1 MERVVELKERLNRE
15 RPVAWDD
22 LPDISLYKDQVVS
35 YMQRQ
40 LISFEEEAQ
49 LTSAM
54 INNYIKDKLLPRAD
68 GKKYNRDHLAALTEI
83 RALKQILSVKDIGT
97 LLERDYSGKSQK
109 EFYEEFRSILDEALD
124 KTSQLIEADHDIK
137 GLKDLALRLAIS
149 SYSQKLACIRLID
162 IIRETSEEQARERA
176 EKERAKKKA
185 EEEKAKKKLE
195 EEKSKKKA
203 DEDKAKK

>member
-40 LISFEEEAQ
+40 LISFEDEAQ

-54 INNYIKDKLLPRAD
+54 INNYIKDKLLPRAE
-68 GKKYNRDHLAALTEI
+68 GKKYNRGHLAALTEI
-83 RALKQILSVKDIGT
+83 RVLKPILSVKDIG
-97 LLERDYSGKSQK
+97 LLLDSDFTGRDQVK
-109 EFYEEFRSILDEALD
+109 FYEEFRVMLDEALGE
-124 KTSQLIEADHDIK
+124 TSEKIKPSQDIEALTDMA
-137 GLKDLALRLAIS
+137 LKLAIS

-162 IIRETSEEQARERA
+162 IIRSA
-176 EKERAKKKA
+176 A
-185 EEEKAKKKLE
+185 EEEM
-195 EEKSKKKA
+195 EK
-203 DEDKAKK
+203 D